1 VTENSRIVY
10 STDAG
15 RIREDSKVT
24 SAPVGDGIVRIRR
37 ERKGR
42 GGKAVCVI
50 TGLGLAPAALKQLA
64 GELKQ
69 RCGAG
74 GAVRQCNIEIQGD
87 KRDLLKTELE
97 KRGFAV
103 KLAGG

>member
-1 VTENSRIVY
+1 VTEISRIVY

-74 GAVRQCNIEIQGD
+74 GAVRQWNM
-87 KRDLLKTELE
+87 
-97 KRGFAV
+97 
-103 KLAGG
+103 